1 MNFNDLD
8 KINFSFHNAL
18 VGIKTTY
25 KSQRNFRVHIFVA
38 IFTIIFGIFLKV
50 SIIEWLILILTILVV
65 LVSEM
70 FNTAIEFTVDLF
82 STEYSKQA
90 KRAKD
95 VSAAGVLITAFF
107 AIVIGV
113 IIFLPKLLAL
123 IYFICK

>member
-1 MNFNDLD
+1 MNINDLD

-18 VGIKTTY
+18 VGIKTAY

-38 IFTIIFGIFLKV
+38 IFAIIFGIFLKV

-82 STEYSKQA
+82 SGEYSKQA

-123 IYFICK
+123 IYLICK